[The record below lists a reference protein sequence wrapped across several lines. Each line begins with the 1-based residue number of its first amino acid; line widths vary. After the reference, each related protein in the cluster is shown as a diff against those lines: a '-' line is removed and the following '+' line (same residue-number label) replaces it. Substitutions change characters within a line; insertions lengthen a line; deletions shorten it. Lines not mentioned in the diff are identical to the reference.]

1 MMLGSQPGCPQGCA
15 AIVLMALYSALI
27 AVVTTAVEE
36 WILFDDA
43 PAVAEHV
50 GSELEQVMGYA

>member
-1 MMLGSQPGCPQGCA
+1 
-15 AIVLMALYSALI
+15 MALYSALI